1 MANRFPLILNSN
13 SNQIQELAATDT
25 LDLTGSGLNLTGIT
39 TLSSSAQL
47 NLNGGTNI
55 NTGTRGDILFYNASG
70 TLQKLSLGTSGKFLK
85 SNGSDLV
92 YGTSGTTTNVPPLK
106 TLTIGSRSGAQT
118 LDLHG
123 RTMGILTRSGVRH
136 TIAFNLA

>member
-39 TLSSSAQL
+39 TLSTGAQL
-47 NLNGGTNI
+47 NLGGGTNI
-55 NTGTRGDILFYNASG
+55 NTGSRGDILFYNSAG
-70 TLQKLSLGTSGKFLK
+70 RIEKLSLGATGKILK

-92 YGTSGTTTNVPPLK
+92 YGDSGSIANVYYVSPSGTDASGFG
-106 TLTIGSRSGAQT
+106 GSVDRPFRSCLLYTSDAA
-118 LDLHG
+118 DDP
-123 RTMGILTRSGVRH
+123 
-136 TIAFNLA
+136 